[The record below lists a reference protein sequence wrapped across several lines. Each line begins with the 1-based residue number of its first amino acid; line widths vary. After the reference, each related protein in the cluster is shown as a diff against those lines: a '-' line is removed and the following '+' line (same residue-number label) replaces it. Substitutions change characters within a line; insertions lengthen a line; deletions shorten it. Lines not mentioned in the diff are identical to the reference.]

1 MPLVDTTNDSDPIA
15 KSNDAPTLRKT
26 TSAKAANKYTPPQYQ
41 PPSNT
46 TELPD
51 ATTATTPITETE
63 DTKEAQ
69 EEHELLLPLIN
80 DQDNQSTPRNT
91 GAFILLWIVAIVL
104 APLVVSM
111 CYAAYCIFLE
121 FSLERWLAVMPE
133 VPFLGVK

>member
-15 KSNDAPTLRKT
+15 ESDDAPILSKT
-26 TSAKAANKYTPPQYQ
+26 TTANANKYTPPQYQ

-51 ATTATTPITETE
+51 ATSATTPITETE

-69 EEHELLLPLIN
+69 EEHEPLLPLIN
-80 DQDNQSTPRNT
+80 DQDNQSTPWNT
-91 GAFILLWIVAIVL
+91 GAFILLWVVAIVL
-104 APLVVSM
+104 APLAAAT

-121 FSLERWLAVMPE
+121 FRLERWLAVMPE
-133 VPFLGVK
+133 VTFLGVM